1 MNSLGGL
8 ILAAGCSTRMGQS
21 KPLLDWYGQ
30 TLIEYQIKIFNYLS
44 IEPIVILGFQ
54 SEMIQKKI
62 KNLNAK
68 IVVNQNYSQG
78 KSSSVLLGINS
89 LKSNSDLL
97 LLSVDQPRPK
107 KMIEKI
113 IKSHNESNA
122 ILTVPKYNQN
132 GKLRGG
138 HPIIIGNKIINN
150 LSEFINR
157 GKTVKDF
164 VVSQTTVNQLI
175 FDDIL
180 IRLDLNDKDDYHEAI
195 RLFENYGN
203 NEYR

>member
-1 MNSLGGL
+1 MNSLSGL

-44 IEPIVILGFQ
+44 IQPIVILGFQ
-54 SEMIQKKI
+54 SEMIIKKI
-62 KNLNAK
+62 KKLSAK
-68 IVVNQNYSQG
+68 IVINQNYDEG

-107 KMIEKI
+107 KMIEQI
-113 IKSHNESNA
+113 IKSHKESNA
-122 ILTVPKYNQN
+122 LITVPKYNKK
-132 GKLRGG
+132 GILRGG

-150 LSEFINR
+150 LSEFITT

-164 VVSQTTVNQLI
+164 VVSQNTVNELI

-203 NEYR
+203 NK

>member
-138 HPIIIGNKIINN
+138 HPIIIGNKVINN

-164 VVSQTTVNQLI
+164 VVSQTAVNQLI
-175 FDDIL
+175 FDDI
-180 IRLDLNDKDDYHEAI
+180 
-195 RLFENYGN
+195 F
-203 NEYR
+203 